1 MKEVD
6 REEKMQVL
14 KMIEEGKVS
23 PEEALELLT
32 ALEKKQDG
40 AAGGFPR
47 WLRVR
52 VKEKGDKT
60 RVKVNL
66 PISLVQIGL
75 KLGRSFVPEL
85 RNAGLEK
92 EDIENI
98 MRAIKD
104 GAEGKIVEVEDEDND
119 TTVEVFVE

>member
-1 MKEVD
+1 MKEAD

-23 PEEALELLT
+23 SEEGLELLA
-32 ALEKKQDG
+32 ALEKKQDD
-40 AAGGFPR
+40 AAGGSPR

-60 RVKVNL
+60 KVKVNL